1 MTYYNAE
8 CVMLNDLINKI
19 IDYSF
24 QLISEASLSIGAS
37 KGTGLGAVLLAMIL
51 ISIIFFG

>member
-1 MTYYNAE
+1 
-8 CVMLNDLINKI
+8 MLNDLINKI

-51 ISIIFFG
+51 ISIVFFG